1 MSRLWQW
8 LVVRWDALLH
18 RRYARCIGCGAMA
31 EELRGECVLYGVMHS
46 ETSVD
51 RYGRLKEQ

>member
-8 LVVRWDALLH
+8 LVARWDALLH
-18 RRYARCIGCGAMA
+18 RRYTRCIGCGAMA
-31 EELRGECVLYGVMHS
+31 EELQGECVLYGVMHS

-51 RYGRLKEQ
+51 RYGRLKE